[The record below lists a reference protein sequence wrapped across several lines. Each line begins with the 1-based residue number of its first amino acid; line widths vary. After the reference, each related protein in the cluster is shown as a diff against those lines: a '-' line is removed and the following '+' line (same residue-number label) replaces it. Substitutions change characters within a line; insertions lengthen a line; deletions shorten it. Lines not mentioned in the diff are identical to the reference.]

1 MLDERYKHELLSSV
15 DLPLDYNLPS
25 SSALVTTIAAFK
37 EAIEVSNSKAGEIVS
52 LRVTREQHQSD
63 LWFSVQRYCITA
75 SLFGHVISRRPDTP
89 PDNLVLRIIQ
99 AKSSPQMLPNMAST
113 MRS

>member
-1 MLDERYKHELLSSV
+1 MLNECYKHELLSSV

-25 SSALVTTIAAFK
+25 SSALATTIAAFK
-37 EAIEVSNSKAGEIVS
+37 EAIEVSNSKAREIE
-52 LRVTREQHQSD
+52 RVTREQYQSD
-63 LWFSVQRYCITA
+63 LWFSVRRYCITA

-99 AKSSPQMLPNMAST
+99 AKSSPHMLPNMTST
-113 MRS
+113 MKS